1 VKARILQHTAREV
14 AEQLPAITQGHP
26 FGPDHEVFKVRGKMF
41 MLLTD
46 APGEPVVVLK
56 ADPEESEAMPQAHDG
71 ITPGYHMNKKHW
83 ITLEPGGPLD
93 EEMVRELASE
103 SYRLVVAGLPRAE
116 QPVDP
121 EKFGIMGK

>member
-1 VKARILQHTAREV
+1 MLRRTAREV
-14 AEQLPAITQGHP
+14 AEQLPAITQGYP
-26 FGPDHEVFKVRGKMF
+26 FGPDHEVFKVRGKMS

-56 ADPEESEAMPQAHDG
+56 ADPRESEAVRQAHDD

-93 EEMVRELASE
+93 EAMVRELVSE
-103 SYRLVVAGLPRAE
+103 SYRLIVAGLPRAE

-121 EKFGIMGK
+121 EKFGINEHT